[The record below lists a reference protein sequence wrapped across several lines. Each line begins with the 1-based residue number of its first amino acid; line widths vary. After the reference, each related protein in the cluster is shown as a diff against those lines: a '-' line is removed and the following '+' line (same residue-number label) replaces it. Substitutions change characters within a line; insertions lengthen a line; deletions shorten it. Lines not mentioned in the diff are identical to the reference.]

1 MGGKLPLVIKKK
13 NPAVVEKGAHLI
25 FISPGVGGGI
35 STLRHSLPTHP
46 SKQINCNSHTG
57 KKKSQLCLAVSLNMF
72 YLQKY
77 HLITNI
83 TLVVGWR

>member
-46 SKQINCNSHTG
+46 LNKLTVIVTQE